1 MRLRNSQTQIGIKI
15 QKTERVYNM
24 STIEKTFSNGEIII
38 KEGDSGNTF
47 YQLLEGNVAVY
58 KNYEERDQ
66 VVVATL
72 GAGQYFGEM
81 AVIEGYPRSTT
92 IVAEGDVK
100 VLEIAAEELNDYI
113 SENPD
118 KILAIMKLLGSRIK
132 TMTDDYNEAK
142 KTLDQVRKADSKVN
156 YDSFFSNMMQNSIYL
171 TAKNFRLEHP
181 SAEALREAA
190 AAVSRSNT
198 DNAETYKYGTIIF
211 KQGEIGKCMYMV
223 HSGCVNIYSN
233 YGEVNELKLTEVTP
247 VACFGEL
254 GMLSGEPRSATAV
267 VEISDTRVE
276 IIYPEDFEKLF
287 KTSPEKIDMILKNL
301 SYRLRSITYDYFKA
315 CKEIYES
322 TKRHVDDE

>member
-1 MRLRNSQTQIGIKI
+1 MRLRNSQTKIGIKI

-58 KNYEERDQ
+58 KNYEEKDQ

-142 KTLDQVRKADSKVN
+142 KTLDQVRRTDSKIN

-211 KQGEIGKCMYMV
+211 KQGEIGKCMYILHEGNV
-223 HSGCVNIYSN
+223 CVYKN
-233 YGEVNELKLTEVTP
+233 YGEKDELKLTSVDP
-247 VACFGEL
+247 VACFGEI
-254 GMLSGEPRSATAV
+254 GMLLEEPRNATAA
-267 VEISDTRVE
+267 VETSGTQIEV
-276 IIYPEDFEKLF
+276 IYPEDLADLF
-287 KTSPEKIDMILKNL
+287 KTNPERIDMIMKNL
-301 SYRLRSITYDYFKA
+301 SYRLRRITYEYCEA
-315 CKEIYES
+315 CQEIAEAQES
-322 TKRHVDDE
+322 SKFRR